1 MLGWGS
7 FFFQKIGKRELM
19 RITRKEEKEMMG
31 AILGDIIGSPYEF
44 DNGNKSK
51 DFPLFCRQSTYTDD
65 TVMSV
70 AVCRAFLDVKR
81 KVEGDFPSEVK
92 SEGKLG
98 ISDNWILQNLADR
111 MREFGRIFPYAGY
124 GGMFFEWLRSP
135 NLQAYNSYGNGSAMR
150 VSSVAR
156 LYDDMES
163 VPEAITA
170 FLEGENFEDVIRT
183 AISLGGDCDTLGA
196 IAGSI
201 AEAYYGVPDELKEE
215 CYNRLPQPLLE
226 VLKEFEAYLG
236 R

>member
-51 DFPLFCRQSTYTDD
+51 NFPLFCRQSTYTDD

-81 KVEGDFPSEVK
+81 KVDDFPSEVK

-98 ISDNWILQNLADR
+98 ISDDWILQNLADR

-124 GGMFFEWLRSP
+124 GGCFLSGSEVPICKLITVTATV
-135 NLQAYNSYGNGSAMR
+135 LQCVCPRWPGSMMIWRASGM
-150 VSSVAR
+150 
-156 LYDDMES
+156 
-163 VPEAITA
+163 
-170 FLEGENFEDVIRT
+170 
-183 AISLGGDCDTLGA
+183 
-196 IAGSI
+196 
-201 AEAYYGVPDELKEE
+201 
-215 CYNRLPQPLLE
+215 PQGFQQ
-226 VLKEFEAYLG
+226 K
-236 R
+236 